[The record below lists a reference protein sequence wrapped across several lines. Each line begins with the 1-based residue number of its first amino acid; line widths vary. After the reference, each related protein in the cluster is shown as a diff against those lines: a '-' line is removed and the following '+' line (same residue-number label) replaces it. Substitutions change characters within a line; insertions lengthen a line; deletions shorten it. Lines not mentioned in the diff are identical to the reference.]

1 MKLFLVCGTI
11 NLGLATAFASAAILD
26 PTIHVGL
33 TFTVLALVGAV
44 TIFQG
49 LHHA

>member
-1 MKLFLVCGTI
+1 MKFFLVCGTI

-26 PTIHVGL
+26 PTIHVGF

-44 TIFQG
+44 SIFQS
-49 LHHA
+49 LRYA